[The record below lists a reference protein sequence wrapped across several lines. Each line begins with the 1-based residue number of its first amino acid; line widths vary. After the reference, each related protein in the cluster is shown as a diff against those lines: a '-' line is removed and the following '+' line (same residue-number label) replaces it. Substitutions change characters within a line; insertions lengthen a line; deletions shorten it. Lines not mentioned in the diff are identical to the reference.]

1 MTSSWRVLYLVL
13 GEVMNKHTTKRL
25 AEINSGINLKNAKAS
40 IANQPKDTLDAETA
54 RLRNL
59 YKEAYAKSMA
69 ELNDYSSPM
78 YITPLQRYVE
88 DIRNALS
95 PKEEK

>member
-1 MTSSWRVLYLVL
+1 
-13 GEVMNKHTTKRL
+13 MNKHTAKRL

-59 YKEAYAKSMA
+59 YKEAYAKSIA

-78 YITPLQRYVE
+78 YITPLEKYVE
-88 DIRNALS
+88 EIRNLFS

>member
-1 MTSSWRVLYLVL
+1 
-13 GEVMNKHTTKRL
+13 MNKHTAKRL

-54 RLRNL
+54 RLSNL
-59 YKEAYAKSMA
+59 YKEAYAKSIA

-78 YITPLQRYVE
+78 YITPLEKYVE
-88 DIRNALS
+88 EIRNLFS

>member
-1 MTSSWRVLYLVL
+1 MISSWLVLYLVL
-13 GEVMNKHTTKRL
+13 GEVMDKHTTKRL

-59 YKEAYAKSMA
+59 YKEAYAKSIA
-69 ELNDYSSPM
+69 ELNDYL
-78 YITPLQRYVE
+78 LQRYVE